1 MKCEPTK
8 NDGSAREMLSPSSL
22 FDLRCRDV
30 KDREHLNHDLH
41 DHVRHCRSRWHV
53 FIRLEPLEEILD
65 A

>member
-8 NDGSAREMLSPSSL
+8 NDGSSREMLTPSSL
-22 FDLRCRDV
+22 LDLRCRDG
-30 KDREHLNHDLH
+30 KDREHFNHDLY
-41 DHVRHCRSRWHV
+41 DHVRHCRSRRHV